1 MIGERE
7 GTSRHVSRL
16 KGTGPREGTRHLDE
30 IRDRETSADQHVMCR
45 SGRTATDAEAVGDD
59 ARRRD
64 RENGLMIG
72 TSSGRDTP
80 VTDRG
85 VVGSRSQ

>member
-1 MIGERE
+1 MIGEQE

-30 IRDRETSADQHVMCR
+30 IRDRETSADHNITCR
-45 SGRTATDAEAVGDD
+45 SGRTATEAETACDD

-64 RENGLMIG
+64 RGNGSMIG
-72 TSSGRDTP
+72 TSSGRDPP